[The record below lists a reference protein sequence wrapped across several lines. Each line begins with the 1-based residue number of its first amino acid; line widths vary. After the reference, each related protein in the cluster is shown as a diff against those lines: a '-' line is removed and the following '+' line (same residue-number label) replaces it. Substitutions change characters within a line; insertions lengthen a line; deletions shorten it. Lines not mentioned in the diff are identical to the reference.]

1 MTTIAS
7 PTGRFDR
14 AVAALGG
21 KIVLP
26 EHPGW
31 DEARLAWNL
40 AVDQQPAAVVFPE
53 TAEDVVAAVELARAF
68 GLRVAAQGTGHNAG
82 PLGQLDDTILVKT
95 ERLRGIEIDPETRVA
110 RVDAGVRSLEL
121 VEAAARHG
129 LSPLPGSSPDVG
141 VVGYTLGGGL
151 SWFGRKYG
159 LAANS
164 VHAIE
169 LVTADGRFVRAD
181 REHESDLFWAL
192 RGGGGTFGVV
202 VALELRLV
210 PVSEV
215 YAGVLWWPIER
226 DREVLHA
233 WAELTRN
240 EPPDELT
247 TVGRYLRLPPLPDIP
262 EPVRG
267 KSFVV
272 VEAIHLGEPEQAD
285 ELLAPLR
292 ALGPVMDTVGPM
304 STPALSRMHMDP
316 EHPVPARGGGM
327 LLRTLPAEA
336 IDELVRTAGAASSSP
351 LVSLELRQLG
361 GELARARPE
370 NGALAAVDAGYA
382 LYGVGVAPTPEA
394 AAAVGVHVED
404 VTDAMS
410 PWTAERTYL
419 NFSEARRDPRTLWAD
434 DAYDRL
440 RRIKAAVDPADLI
453 RSNHP
458 LIQNTPA
465 P

>member
-1 MTTIAS
+1 MTTVAPS
-7 PTGRFDR
+7 TGQFDR

-26 EHPGW
+26 QHAGW
-31 DEARLAWNL
+31 DEARHAWNL
-40 AVDQQPAAVVFPE
+40 TVDQQPAAVVFPE
-53 TAEDVVAAVELARAF
+53 SAEDVAAVGGRAF

-95 ERLRGIEIDPETRVA
+95 ERLRGVEIDPETRIA
-110 RVDAGVRSLEL
+110 RVEAGVLSLEL

-151 SWFGRKYG
+151 SWFSRKYG

-169 LVTADGRFVRAD
+169 LVTADGRLVRAD
-181 REHESDLFWAL
+181 REHETDLFWAL

-202 VALELRLV
+202 TALELRLV

-226 DREVLHA
+226 DHEVLHT
-233 WAELTRN
+233 WAELTRS
-240 EPPDELT
+240 EPPEELT

-262 EPVRG
+262 EAVRG

-272 VEAIHLGEPEQAD
+272 VEAIHLGEPAQAD

-304 STPALSRMHMDP
+304 STPALGRLHMDP
-316 EHPVPARGGGM
+316 EHPVPGRGDGM
-327 LLRTLPAEA
+327 LLRALPPEA
-336 IDELVRTAGAASSSP
+336 IDALVRAAGAATSAP
-351 LVSLELRQLG
+351 LVSLEVRQLG
-361 GELARARPE
+361 GELGRAREE

-382 LYGVGVAPTPEA
+382 LYAVGIAPTPEA
-394 AAAVGVHVED
+394 AAAVATRLGLVEE
-404 VTDAMS
+404 AMG
-410 PWTAERTYL
+410 PWAAERTYL
-419 NFSEARRDPRTLWAD
+419 NFSETRRDPRTLWAEE
-434 DAYDRL
+434 AYDRL
-440 RRIKAAVDPADLI
+440 RRIKDAVDPTDLI

-458 LIQNTPA
+458 LT
-465 P
+465 